1 MNLAP
6 GRRLLAAALT
16 ALCLLPAHLALATI
30 SIPSNGDDGSLN
42 ITSNTVIDLS
52 NPSIVTTAAWD
63 AATPGIA
70 AYDSTKWAVVF
81 HYTDV
86 NIAAGATLSFINH
99 PKNPPVVWL
108 VSGSV
113 TVAGTLSIVGKAGQ
127 SNADEALGGPG
138 GFRGGRG
145 VSTGGASGYGF
156 GPGGGTGGGSF
167 GTTGTNGGGPT
178 YGTPEQIPLIGGSGG
193 STALNQGAGSGGGGG
208 AILIAAG
215 GDVTVSGLVDASGGA
230 ASDYGGA
237 GGSGGGIRIVADRF
251 TSTSAGRLRAL
262 GGAGSYHASNGNGG
276 AGRIT
281 VTSIT
286 GLFLGA
292 CDPAYSAPVMTTPPQ
307 IWPDSSSPEARVL
320 EIAGMPVPADP
331 SASLAYPRQDLLLS
345 ATGDISVRVETRNV
359 PQTSVVSVFVVK
371 SRGTRISPAISA
383 VFESGSTALGYW
395 TATIPAASLTNGSYA
410 IQARAAL
417 PQQ

>member
-52 NPSIVTTAAWD
+52 DPNIVTTAAWD

-86 NIAAGATLSFINH
+86 TIAAGATLSFINH

-113 TVAGTLSIVGKAGQ
+113 TVSGTLSVVGKGGQ

-145 VSTGGASGYGF
+145 ASTGGASGYGF

-167 GTTGTNGGGPT
+167 GTAGTNGGPT
-178 YGTPEQIPLIGGSGG
+178 YGNPELIPLVGGSGG
-193 STALNQGAGSGGGGG
+193 STAINWTGGSGGGGG

-215 GDVTVSGLVDASGGA
+215 GDVTVSGLIDATGGA
-230 ASDYGGA
+230 GSYNGSA

-251 TSTSAGRLRAL
+251 AGASAGRLRAI
-262 GGAGSYHASNGNGG
+262 GGAGSSNSSNGNGG
-276 AGRIT
+276 AWRIA
-281 VTSIT
+281 VTTNINS
-286 GLFLGA
+286 FLGTS
-292 CDPAYSAPVMTTPPQ
+292 DPAFSAPAMTTPPQ
-307 IWPDSSSPEARVL
+307 IWPDSSSPEARIL
-320 EIAGMPVPADP
+320 EIAGAGVPADP

-345 ATGDISVRVETRNV
+345 TTGNILVRIETKNV
-359 PQTSVVSVFVVK
+359 PQASVVSVFVVK
-371 SRGTRISPAISA
+371 SRGIRISPAISA
-383 VFESGSTALGYW
+383 VFESGTTALAYW

-417 PQQ
+417 PQ